1 MKKKTFIFLLS
12 SILMMSAAIA
22 FAGCKRGNGLSDG
35 ESLPSA
41 EEIDETG
48 ALLVV
53 REDGTREAITSG
65 EVSVR
70 DIYGYV

>member
-1 MKKKTFIFLLS
+1 MKKKTFIFLLI

-41 EEIDETG
+41 EEIDETVKELNELMDDTKG
-48 ALLVV
+48 
-53 REDGTREAITSG
+53 I
-65 EVSVR
+65 
-70 DIYGYV
+70 